1 VKHPPDWRLYLVTDR
16 SLARGRSVPC
26 VVEAAVRGG
35 VTAVQLRDKN
45 CSTRDFIQ
53 LGRQL
58 KELLTPLH
66 VPLIVNDR
74 VDIALA
80 IGADGVHIGQQDM
93 DYQLARKLLGPGA
106 LIGLSIETI
115 EQARAAA
122 AFDVDYLGV
131 GPVFATATKMDA
143 APPLGVV
150 GLARVRALAPHPIV
164 AIGGIGT
171 ENVGQVIHSGADGVA
186 IVSAICAADDPER
199 AARELRQSID
209 AALDRGTI
217 SV

>member
-1 VKHPPDWRLYLVTDR
+1 
-16 SLARGRSVPC
+16 
-26 VVEAAVRGG
+26 
-35 VTAVQLRDKN
+35 
-45 CSTRDFIQ
+45 
-53 LGRQL
+53 
-58 KELLTPLH
+58 
-66 VPLIVNDR
+66 
-74 VDIALA
+74 
-80 IGADGVHIGQQDM
+80 VHIGQQDM

-186 IVSAICAADDPER
+186 IVRPFARRMTPSGPPGSFAIDRRGARQGYNFRMTGTGTRPVRPHGKALYCVTGRFALSAKYPTALRDAT
-199 AARELRQSID
+199 REAYNVRIQSD
-209 AALDRGTI
+209 
-217 SV
+217 S